1 MRTLGG
7 ITVGECL
14 TKESRIQLQKQPT
27 AKFMAHVVWSVISH
41 K

>member
-7 ITVGECL
+7 IIVGEDL
-14 TKESRIQLQKQPT
+14 TKESRIQLQEQST
-27 AKFMAHVVWSVISH
+27 VKFMAHVVWNVISH